1 MLENGILTKEQKN
14 GKLTKEEGKLKR
26 YYNSFLGSY

>member
-1 MLENGILTKEQKN
+1 MLKNGILTKEQKN

-26 YYNSFLGSY
+26 YYDSYLGSF

>member
-1 MLENGILTKEQKN
+1 MLKNGILKKDQKN

-26 YYNSFLGSY
+26 YYDSFLGSF

>member
-1 MLENGILTKEQKN
+1 MLKKGILTKEQKN

-26 YYNSFLGSY
+26 YYDSYLGSF

>member
-1 MLENGILTKEQKN
+1 MLKNGILTKDQKN

-26 YYNSFLGSY
+26 YYDSYLGSF